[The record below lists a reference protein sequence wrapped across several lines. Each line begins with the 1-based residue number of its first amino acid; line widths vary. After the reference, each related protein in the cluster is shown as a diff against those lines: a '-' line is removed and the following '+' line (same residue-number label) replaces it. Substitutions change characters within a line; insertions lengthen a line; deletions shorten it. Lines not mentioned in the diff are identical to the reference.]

1 MADASAPVQ
10 ARWWLHR
17 GEIWHQ
23 WSSPWSHRAS
33 FIVQGDVKP
42 ISHYIIRHSAWF
54 ICFFF
59 QHIFRHLVLSLFLS
73 FKSKKKKP
81 KISFL
86 FLVVRVTFSGQA
98 HQWWS
103 DLKCH
108 QSVPADTPVI
118 LISLYFL
125 CLLMSWCDEWDS
137 KGNLVGESDGCL
149 SLLAAHWW
157 LMELA
162 CFRDSGMNMK
172 H

>member
-1 MADASAPVQ
+1 M
-10 ARWWLHR
+10 
-17 GEIWHQ
+17 
-23 WSSPWSHRAS
+23 
-33 FIVQGDVKP
+33 
-42 ISHYIIRHSAWF
+42 
-54 ICFFF
+54 
-59 QHIFRHLVLSLFLS
+59 LSLFLS

-81 KISFL
+81 KFL
-86 FLVVRVTFSGQA
+86 FFFWSCESPSVVRRISGGVI
-98 HQWWS
+98 
-103 DLKCH
+103 LKCH

>member
-1 MADASAPVQ
+1 M
-10 ARWWLHR
+10 
-17 GEIWHQ
+17 
-23 WSSPWSHRAS
+23 
-33 FIVQGDVKP
+33 
-42 ISHYIIRHSAWF
+42 
-54 ICFFF
+54 
-59 QHIFRHLVLSLFLS
+59 LSLFLS

-81 KISFL
+81 KFL
-86 FLVVRVTFSGQA
+86 FFFLVVRVTFSGQA

-162 CFRDSGMNMK
+162 CFRESGMNMK